1 MAKITRIT
9 TQKKKKDRFNIFLDF
24 GQGESYGFSVSEDI
38 LVKESLHKGMELD
51 DASIKALMEKD
62 DLQKSYTLTI
72 HYLSYRMRSEKEIRD
87 YLNKK
92 ETDPEQIEVIID
104 RLYKEKLL
112 DDQEFANALVRSRIH
127 TSSKG
132 PLMVKKDLMEKG
144 VSAVKA
150 EEALTHYPFE
160 AQYEKAMK
168 FAKKKLRSDGKK
180 SFRQQVQNLQ
190 QTLMQKGFTNDVIQ
204 EVIANLPQQEE
215 EDAEWQAVVY
225 QGEKVLRKYE
235 RKAEGFELKQ
245 KVKSALYRKGFQID
259 EIQRFIEEYMEE
271 EE

>member
-51 DASIKALMEKD
+51 DGEIKALVEKD
-62 DLQKSYTLTI
+62 DLQKSYTLAI

-87 YLNKK
+87 YLDKK
-92 ETDPEQIEVIID
+92 ETDPEQIDVIVA

-112 DDQEFANALVRSRIH
+112 NDQKFANSLVRSRIN

-132 PLMVKKDLMEKG
+132 PLMIKKDLIEKG
-144 VSAVKA
+144 VSAAKA
-150 EEALTHYPFE
+150 EEALTNYSFE
-160 AQYEKAMK
+160 DQYEKAMK
-168 FAKKKLRSDGKK
+168 FAEKKLRSGGKK

-190 QTLMQKGFTNDVIQ
+190 QTLMQKGFTKDVVQ
-204 EVIANLPQQEE
+204 EVIANLPEQEE

-245 KVKSALYRKGFQID
+245 KVKGALYRKGFQID
-259 EIQRFIEEYMEE
+259 EIQRFIEENIVEE
-271 EE
+271 